1 MLTYKDYK
9 KIIDKIVWFIPIRN
23 YRDYIR
29 ILLMDIVNTIY
40 RIENINNVLNTKNN
54 NNVEELAIIEVQ
66 GGLSDQVHKYILGES
81 IKIYCDKKVK
91 YDLTFYEEYG
101 TDCLGNRNRP
111 FELLEFLPEI
121 NFDIA
126 SQQEISTYKT
136 CFYEPKYCHNY
147 LYELNDLLIN
157 KRQIYVSGYPYHPL
171 PINIEELFSNID
183 LDKYHYNKLKDDNLD
198 LYKEMKQHIASV
210 SVHVRLGDSNTM
222 DSFSSKFNKD
232 YNNYANYIIQS
243 INLMTIKLNPIKP
256 KFFFFSDDI
265 EWVKKN
271 IILKLHNT
279 DYIINNNINKGYIDM
294 YLISSSKHSIISIG
308 GFGRTAN
315 YFNKNKDKII
325 ISPDNINS
333 L

>member
-9 KIIDKIVWFIPIRN
+9 KIIDKIVWFIPIKN
-23 YRDYIR
+23 KRDYIR
-29 ILLMDIVNTIY
+29 LVLTDIVDAMYKLEYISD
-40 RIENINNVLNTKNN
+40 VLNTKNDN
-54 NNVEELAIIEVQ
+54 LEELAIIEVA
-66 GGLSDQVHKYILGES
+66 GGLADQLHKYILGES
-81 IKIYCDKKVK
+81 IKIYYGKKVK

-101 TDCLGNRNRP
+101 MDCLGNRNRP

-126 SQQEISTYKT
+126 SYQEIATYRI

-147 LYELNDLLIN
+147 YYELNDLLKN
-157 KRQIYVSGYPYHPL
+157 KRQIYVSGYPNIL
-171 PINIEELFSNID
+171 PINIEKLFSNID
-183 LDKYHYNKLKDDNLD
+183 LDKYHYDKLKDGNLD
-198 LYKEMKQHIASV
+198 LYKEMKEHKASV
-210 SVHVRLGDSNTM
+210 SVHVRLGDSNVM

-243 INLMTIKLNPIKP
+243 INSITNKLSPIKP
-256 KFFFFSDDI
+256 RFFFFSDDI

-271 IILKLHNT
+271 IIVKLYNT

-308 GFGRTAN
+308 GFGRTAA

-325 ISPDNINS
+325 ISP
-333 L
+333 